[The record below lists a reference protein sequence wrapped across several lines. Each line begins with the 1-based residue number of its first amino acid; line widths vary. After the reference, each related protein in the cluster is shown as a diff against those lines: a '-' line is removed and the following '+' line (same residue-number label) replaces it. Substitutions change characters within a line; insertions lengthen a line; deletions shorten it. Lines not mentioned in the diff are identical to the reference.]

1 MKLLLTVDRLR
12 DIVSAATTE
21 RDLVKSLR
29 RHKIRYTW
37 TTDPGYL
44 AARVICRSGPV
55 LIYRSASRSA
65 PFVIRSAAAPAVPL
79 PVLGSVSAPLPA
91 PAGYPY
97 PVPRWTWDD

>member
-12 DIVSAATTE
+12 DIVSVAATE

-65 PFVIRSAAAPAVPL
+65 PFVIRSAAAPAVRL
-79 PVLGSVSAPLPA
+79 PVLSSVYAPLPA

>member
-65 PFVIRSAAAPAVPL
+65 PFVIRSAAAPAVRL

>member
-12 DIVSAATTE
+12 SVASAATTE
-21 RDLVKSLR
+21 KDLEKSLR

-65 PFVIRSAAAPAVPL
+65 PFVIRSAAAPAVRL
-79 PVLGSVSAPLPA
+79 PVLGSVSVPLPA